1 MKKSMLSVITL
12 ALVVINLILSTVIV
26 FSVLPASRKTDK
38 MITQVCSALD
48 LELESQKEAEG
59 KRDYSID
66 QIETFDI
73 EDSLTI
79 PLKKGQ
85 DGKDHYAVVA
95 VSIVVDK
102 KHDDYKKYVES
113 ITSKES
119 LIKDAI
125 NSVISGFSINEME
138 SGQSQVQEAV
148 LLKIQD
154 LFDSEFIVKVAF
166 RDMVFQ

>member
-1 MKKSMLSVITL
+1 MKKSLLSVITL

-26 FSVLPASRKTDK
+26 FSVLPTSRKTDK
-38 MITQVCSALD
+38 MITQVCSALN
-48 LELESQKEAEG
+48 LELESKKNASGE
-59 KRDYSID
+59 KNYSIE
-66 QIETFDI
+66 QLETFDI

-79 PLKKGQ
+79 PLKKGD
-85 DGKDHYAVVA
+85 DGKEHYAVVA

-102 KHDDYKKYVES
+102 EHNDYKKYVES
-113 ITSKES
+113 ITTKES

-125 NSVISGFSINEME
+125 NNVISGFTINEME
-138 SGQSQVQEAV
+138 SNQTQVQTAV
-148 LLKIQD
+148 LTKIQD